1 MADQTPAEGQSPA
14 PTEPAA
20 AATPMQ
26 LDDMLTAEF
35 AYISQVVFQSNEDRA
50 RVTSFYLITTGTL
63 VAAILGSQV
72 ESLKDPETY
81 RGFAVLFLILSLS
94 SLLTLLQLIR
104 LRQAWFDGVAALNA
118 LKSFYIERFPDAK
131 KAFRWSA
138 DSLPTKYKPWSI
150 SFLLALQ
157 VALLGGISLGG
168 AVIFFG
174 LITNFLWWGAAIIV
188 GIAYSTFEMFLYR
201 YLLRR

>member
-1 MADQTPAEGQSPA
+1 MADETQAAAQA
-14 PTEPAA
+14 PAA
-20 AATPMQ
+20 SATAEVSLQ
-26 LDDMLTAEF
+26 LDTILTAEF
-35 AYISQVVFQSNEDRA
+35 EYISQAVFQSNEDRA

-104 LRQAWFDGVAALNA
+104 LRQAWFDGAAALNDIKA
-118 LKSFYIERFPDAK
+118 FYIEQFPQAQ
-131 KAFRWSA
+131 KAFRWGITTV
-138 DSLPTKYKPWSI
+138 PKKFKPWSI

-168 AVIFFG
+168 AVIFIG
-174 LITNFLWWGAAIIV
+174 LTTNFLWWGAAIIL
-188 GIAYSTFEMFLYR
+188 GIIYIVAEMLLYW
-201 YLLRR
+201 YMLRR

>member
-1 MADQTPAEGQSPA
+1 MADQTKAEDQA
-14 PTEPAA
+14 PAA
-20 AATPMQ
+20 SATPEVPLQ

-35 AYISQVVFQSNEDRA
+35 AYISQAVFQSNEDRA

-72 ESLKDPETY
+72 ESFKDPETY

-94 SLLTLLQLIR
+94 SMLTLLQLIR
-104 LRQAWFDGVAALNA
+104 LRQAWFDGAAALNDIKA
-118 LKSFYIERFPDAK
+118 FYVERFPHAK
-131 KAFRWSA
+131 KAFRWSI
-138 DSLPTKYKPWSI
+138 SSVPKKFKPWSI

-168 AVIFFG
+168 AVIFAG
-174 LITNFLWWGAAIIV
+174 LTTNFLWWGAALVLGIIYIV
-188 GIAYSTFEMFLYR
+188 AEMLIYW
-201 YLLRR
+201 YMLRS

>member
-1 MADQTPAEGQSPA
+1 MSNPPQPPQSA
-14 PTEPAA
+14 PL
-20 AATPMQ
+20 Q
-26 LDDMLTAEF
+26 LDDLLAAEYG
-35 AYISQVVFQSNEDRA
+35 YIAQVVFQSNEDRA

-104 LRQAWFDGVAALNA
+104 LRQAWFDGAAAMNA
-118 LKSFYIERFPDAK
+118 IKSFYIARFPEASQ
-131 KAFRWSA
+131 AFRWSA
-138 DSLPTKYKPWSI
+138 TALPPKFKPWSI

-157 VALLGGISLGG
+157 VAILGGVSLGG
-168 AVIFFG
+168 MVIFAG
-174 LITNFLWWGAAIIV
+174 LIGNTLWWGAAIVVGLAYIV
-188 GIAYSTFEMFLYR
+188 AEMLLYW

>member
-1 MADQTPAEGQSPA
+1 MVDQTSAGEPVPAER
-14 PTEPAA
+14 
-20 AATPMQ
+20 AATDMPVQ
-26 LDDMLTAEF
+26 LDDILTAEF

-104 LRQAWFDGVAALNA
+104 LRQAWFDGVAALNGVKA
-118 LKSFYIERFPDAK
+118 FYIERFPDAK

-138 DSLPTKYKPWSI
+138 DSLPAKYKPWSI

-168 AVIFFG
+168 TVIFAG
-174 LITNFLWWGAAIIV
+174 LTTNSLWWVAAIII
-188 GIAYSTFEMFLYR
+188 GSAYILVEMIIYW
-201 YLLRR
+201 YLLNH